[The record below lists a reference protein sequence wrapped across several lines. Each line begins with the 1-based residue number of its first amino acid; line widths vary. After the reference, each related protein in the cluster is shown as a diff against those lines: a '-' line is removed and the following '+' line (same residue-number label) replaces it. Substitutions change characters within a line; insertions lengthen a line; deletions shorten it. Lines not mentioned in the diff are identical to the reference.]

1 MSNEELKTQLSEA
14 KQAYHN
20 LLTGQAVV
28 SFSRNGRETR
38 FTQANKNELKDY
50 INELETL
57 INGSSSRRRGP
68 ARFSL

>member
-1 MSNEELKTQLSEA
+1 MSIEELKTQLSEA

-38 FTQANKNELKDY
+38 FTQANKNELKAY

>member
-1 MSNEELKTQLSEA
+1 MSIEQLKTQLSEA
-14 KQAYHN
+14 QQAYHN

-38 FTQANKNELKDY
+38 FTQANKNELKAY

-57 INGSSSRRRGP
+57 INGSSSRRKGP
-68 ARFSL
+68 ARVSL